1 LQVGYAVTLITFLD
15 WKTAIETR
23 HNTTNGISNCKLI
36 EMFMSGSKKEGKIY
50 VGQRSKSPDRGRLE
64 REPDR

>member
-36 EMFMSGSKKEGKIY
+36 EMFMMSGSKKKKEKHMLDREG
-50 VGQRSKSPDRGRLE
+50 KSPDRGR
-64 REPDR
+64 